1 MLAGYTPDEILKI
14 FKKYCTQINYVSPV
28 NILKLIYGLIF
39 KRKIIIQGLNS
50 GNKIEELM
58 KKLCSAKGIHN
69 INQIKMPLLMPS
81 VDMHSGKVY
90 VFTSKETRSAYDDKI
105 KYINDIEIGK
115 AVRASCSYPRSI

>member
-1 MLAGYTPDEILKI
+1 
-14 FKKYCTQINYVSPV
+14 
-28 NILKLIYGLIF
+28 
-39 KRKIIIQGLNS
+39 
-50 GNKIEELM
+50 M
-58 KKLCSAKGIHN
+58 KKLCSAKGIYN